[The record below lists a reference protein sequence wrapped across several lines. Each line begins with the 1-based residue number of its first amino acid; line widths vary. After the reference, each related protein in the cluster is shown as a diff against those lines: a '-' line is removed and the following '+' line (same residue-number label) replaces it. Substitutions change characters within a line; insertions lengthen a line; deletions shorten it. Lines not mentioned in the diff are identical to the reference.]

1 MGPAEGQS
9 SGLERQGR
17 PQEVG
22 LKGRGMATCRVLRSV
37 CCSER
42 PVRETSEHVSNR
54 RDGVK
59 PCRQGQEVR
68 MALSSHGA
76 EFIRD
81 TEPHSALGGRV
92 REGAHAARHVGRR
105 RGVRWT
111 VVYDGMNCGGRTPRS
126 APWPRRGEAGPR
138 QRPQRTRHE
147 TDWAAHVYME
157 LHWSSGAPR
166 FILLRCRSR
175 FITLNSLLRYSI

>member
-1 MGPAEGQS
+1 
-9 SGLERQGR
+9 
-17 PQEVG
+17 
-22 LKGRGMATCRVLRSV
+22 
-37 CCSER
+37 
-42 PVRETSEHVSNR
+42 
-54 RDGVK
+54 
-59 PCRQGQEVR
+59 

-76 EFIRD
+76 EFIRN

-175 FITLNSLLRYSI
+175 FITLNSLLRYDPTSLFLKKKSTLLPYSHTSHDTRHSHIQPSTQQSAEHWSLASSVSRL